1 MLILDDLGLEPL
13 TNPQCNDLLEII
25 EDRYE
30 QSSTIVVSQFP
41 VDKWHGLMENPTTAD
56 AILDRLV
63 HNAHRLALQGESMR
77 KNKPVLES
85 AEETD

>member
-13 TNPQCNDLLEII
+13 TNPQCNNLLEII

-77 KNKPVLES
+77 KSKPVLES
-85 AEETD
+85 AEKTG